1 MSESATARMVSLA
14 VTIDG
19 MTVGGAIELELV
31 QCGHFSADRFRV
43 VFATGAVPGGAGYFA
58 ALGSGVVSVG
68 VGVGVGVGI
77 GIGIGGGFLAGIGAG
92 GGALLVGQIDN
103 VAVDFGRGQAVVS
116 GRDLSAR
123 LIDAEVTE
131 SFANQTASQIA
142 SQFAADAGL
151 AAAVTATSTPV
162 GQYYEL
168 AHTRTA
174 LALHSRHMTRW
185 DLLAGLALT
194 EQFALS
200 VTGTTLNFAPVTDAV
215 QTVLHYGQDFIS
227 LVVDRAVGLGTPKVT
242 VASWNPKSKQAV
254 SSSVGSSGGVT
265 LVRPNLTQGEA
276 AQLASAHQAELAA
289 QAVLLRGSMP
299 GDLSLMPGSVFVLAG
314 TGTGF
319 DTSYRIRTIERHVD
333 VIGGFV
339 QRFEALQVI

>member
-58 ALGSGVVSVG
+58 GLGSGVVSVG
-68 VGVGVGVGI
+68 V
-77 GIGIGGGFLAGIGAG
+77 GIGGGFLAGIGAS

-200 VTGTTLNFAPVTDAV
+200 VTGTTLNFAPVSDAV

-314 TGTGF
+314 TGTGSN
-319 DTSYRIRTIERHVD
+319 TSYRVRTIERHVD

>member
-1 MSESATARMVSLA
+1 MSDSMTARMVSLA

-19 MTVGGAIELELV
+19 MPVSGAIELELL

-43 VFATGAVPGGAGYFA
+43 VFATGGMPGGAGYFA
-58 ALGSGVVSVG
+58 GLGSGLVSISV
-68 VGVGVGVGI
+68 
-77 GIGIGGGFLAGIGAG
+77 GIGAG
-92 GGALLVGQIDN
+92 SGLLSEIGVGGAPLLVGQIDN
-103 VAVDFGRGQAVVS
+103 VALDFGRGQAVVS

-142 SQFAADAGL
+142 SGFASEAGL
-151 AAAVTATSTPV
+151 AAAVTATATPV

-185 DLLAGLALT
+185 DLLAGLALV

-200 VTGTTLNFAPVTDAV
+200 VTGTTLNFAPVTDGV
-215 QTVLHYGQDFIS
+215 QTVLQYGQDFLS
-227 LVVDRAVGLGTPKVT
+227 LVVDQAVGLIAPKVT
-242 VASWNPKSKQAV
+242 VTSWNPKSKQAFV
-254 SSSVGSSGGVT
+254 SSVGTSGGVT
-265 LVRPNLTQGEA
+265 LVRPNLTQGEV

-299 GDLSLMPGSVFVLAG
+299 GELSLVPESVFVLAG
-314 TGTGF
+314 TGTAF
-319 DTSYRIRTIERHVD
+319 DSSYRIRTIERHVD
-333 VIGGFV
+333 VSRGFV

>member
-1 MSESATARMVSLA
+1 MSDSMTARMVSLA

-19 MTVGGAIELELV
+19 MPVSGVIELELL

-43 VFATGAVPGGAGYFA
+43 VFATGGIPGGAGYF
-58 ALGSGVVSVG
+58 SGLRSGLVSISV
-68 VGVGVGVGI
+68 
-77 GIGIGGGFLAGIGAG
+77 GIGAG
-92 GGALLVGQIDN
+92 GGLLSEIGVGGAPLLVGQIDN
-103 VAVDFGRGQAVVS
+103 VALDFGRGQAVVS

-131 SFANQTASQIA
+131 SFANQTASEIA
-142 SQFAADAGL
+142 SGFASDAGL
-151 AAAVTATSTPV
+151 AAAVTATTTPV

-185 DLLAGLALT
+185 DLLAGLALV

-200 VTGTTLNFAPVTDAV
+200 VTGTTLNFAPVTDGV
-215 QTVLHYGQDFIS
+215 QTVLQYGQDFLS
-227 LVVDRAVGLGTPKVT
+227 LVVDQAVGLIAPKVT
-242 VASWNPKSKQAV
+242 VTSWNPKSKQAYA
-254 SSSVGSSGGVT
+254 SSVGTSGGVT
-265 LVRPNLTQGEA
+265 LVRPNLTQGEV

-299 GDLSLMPGSVFVLAG
+299 GELSLVPGSVFVLAG
-314 TGTGF
+314 TGTAF
-319 DTSYRIRTIERHVD
+319 DSSYRIRTIERHVD
-333 VIGGFV
+333 VSRGFV